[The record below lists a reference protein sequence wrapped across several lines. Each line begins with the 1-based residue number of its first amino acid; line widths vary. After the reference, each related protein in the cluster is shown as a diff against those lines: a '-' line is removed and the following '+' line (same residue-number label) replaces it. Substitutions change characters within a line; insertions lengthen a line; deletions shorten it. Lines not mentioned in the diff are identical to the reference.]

1 MVNKIIKKIEF
12 LFFIIFII
20 LTVGGIF
27 AEIGFITNTPS
38 WAPNLFMM
46 IGSLLIFIYSKGKLK
61 YLLIFVGLLGF
72 FYEVLGVKT
81 GILFGSYNYTDVFN
95 LKILS
100 VPIVMVSAWIII
112 VNFSLSFM
120 HNIKRNYFVFLGS
133 ISMVI
138 IDLVIDPI
146 AVNGLEIWTWD
157 QNGYYYGIPNHNF
170 LGWFILSIPIFGVL
184 NFVKEKIDIKSRII
198 SNLVIC
204 FFSIIGFI
212 NKIYFPASLGI
223 ALILLNAL
231 LYFNEIKEKNKN
243 AL

>member
-1 MVNKIIKKIEF
+1 
-12 LFFIIFII
+12 
-20 LTVGGIF
+20 
-27 AEIGFITNTPS
+27 
-38 WAPNLFMM
+38 
-46 IGSLLIFIYSKGKLK
+46 
-61 YLLIFVGLLGF
+61 
-72 FYEVLGVKT
+72 
-81 GILFGSYNYTDVFN
+81 
-95 LKILS
+95 
-100 VPIVMVSAWIII
+100 
-112 VNFSLSFM
+112 
-120 HNIKRNYFVFLGS
+120 
-133 ISMVI
+133 VI